1 MNTCTTP
8 GHEDRRRPEHAF
20 ICGGCSKG
28 VEEDLASVAALMD
41 ELTITIIRLD
51 RIGGDGGR
59 RSAETS
65 LPFKEA
71 ASESLGILTDTLT
84 SAADDLSMHLGMQF
98 PLNPARW
105 LWANR
110 DGLAGFA
117 EAGRLVD
124 EIRHAV
130 AQAYRAIDRPPE
142 LLFAGM
148 CPSEDCVDAL
158 YAKPGDRMVRC
169 RTCSS
174 DFDVQ
179 ERRERMVEA
188 AAVLNVSKTVAL
200 SWITLLMDRSIPDG
214 TWRQW
219 RSRGRL
225 HVHALSGEGG
235 ELFRFGDVRDLAIG
249 WMARKK
255 AA

>member
-1 MNTCTTP
+1 MSTCTTP
-8 GHEDRRRPEHAF
+8 GHEDRHRPEHAF
-20 ICGGCSKG
+20 ICGGCSRG
-28 VEEDLASVAALMD
+28 LEEDLASVAALMD

-59 RSAETS
+59 RSAETG
-65 LPFKEA
+65 LPFKEG
-71 ASESLGILTDTLT
+71 ASESLEILTNTLT
-84 SAADDLSMHLGMQF
+84 AAADDLSGHLGMQF

-110 DGLAGFA
+110 DGLAGFDQ
-117 EAGRLVD
+117 AGRLVD

-130 AQAYRAIDRPPE
+130 SQAYRAIDRPPE
-142 LLFAGM
+142 LLLSGM
-148 CPSEDCVDAL
+148 CTTEGCVDAL

-169 RTCSS
+169 RVCGA
-174 DFDVQ
+174 DHDVV
-179 ERRERMVEA
+179 ERRERMVAA

-200 SWITLLMDRSIPDG
+200 SWVSLLMDRSIPDG

-225 HVHALSGEGG
+225 HVHALTVEGS
-235 ELFRFGDVRDLAIG
+235 ELFRFGDVRDLAIT
-249 WMARKK
+249 WMSRKK